1 MYACM
6 YVCMYVGGHDHF
18 YKSAPEHRVVKSGEE
33 WRWMTKVQIE
43 VQAAQPPKVRVETVD
58 VWSTLPDDIQINAL
72 CDKYAL
78 LCQRKFK
85 RKIFETAMDLL
96 PIEEVVRYKES
107 ALCNWMCDV
116 CVEDYSLQ
124 EGLQTADMCI
134 LLGYNFAGKAAIPAG
149 DFTLAH
155 LFSIFPLPLTMSV
168 VRITGQNVLDSLT
181 VGCADLPGE
190 CGAIHHVSA
199 ALSYTIQIDDKGR
212 NKPRVARVLFLGE
225 PLQLDRLY
233 TVCLPTLMCTG
244 KFGYEWNVTAEKVVD
259 EEFAPQLQDLV
270 VMYCKRNWKSAAPN
284 KFPARPTMGRIRIEH
299 YESDGDDGAQ

>member
-1 MYACM
+1 M
-6 YVCMYVGGHDHF
+6 YVRMYECTVGGHDHF

-33 WRWMTKVQIE
+33 WRWMTNVQIE

-78 LCQRKFK
+78 LCQKKFK

-155 LFSIFPLPLTMSV
+155 LFSILPLPLTMSV
-168 VRITGQNVLDSLT
+168 VRITGKNVLDLPA

-233 TVCLPTLMCTG
+233 TVCLPSLMCTG

-270 VMYCKRNWKSAAPN
+270 TMYCKRNWKSAAQN

-299 YESDGDDGAQ
+299 YESEGDDDAQ